1 MLNCQN
7 ITEANPAACIH
18 WISGDIETL
27 RLPKGIVVT
36 ASAEMPS
43 PDPSSCDQA
52 PFPRCWILFMAFDN
66 LYGRLVVLADD
77 TSSIKNIPKIAK
89 DAADPGIECL
99 NSINMF
105 KLQSQVD
112 CKLPHRKLMSKP
124 NPHLVL

>member
-52 PFPRCWILFMAFDN
+52 PFPGCWILFMAFDI
-66 LYGRLVVLADD
+66 LYGCLVSLSHCTGVIVRSG
-77 TSSIKNIPKIAK
+77 SSRIT
-89 DAADPGIECL
+89 L
-99 NSINMF
+99 
-105 KLQSQVD
+105 
-112 CKLPHRKLMSKP
+112 
-124 NPHLVL
+124 